1 MDAQANSVRRWTDRA
16 IIALFCV
23 GIVIPMASQ
32 LSGWTKPGSETT
44 ENRRAAEFPQ
54 LEFRQRGFL
63 ALPRKAS
70 LTEFPEKFEAYF
82 NDHLGL
88 RRELIRCYSLAKVAG
103 LAPGA
108 LSNLTVGKQ
117 QLAPVIVG
125 REGWLYYTGESA
137 IENYRRTSPF
147 TQAELEDWTAKLV
160 ARQRWL
166 QARGIPFVV
175 MFTPDKPT
183 IYPEYLPRAINRV
196 GDQSRLDQL
205 VDYLREHTDLTV
217 VDVRDVLEAGK
228 AQHPTYHRTDTHWN
242 QFGAFLGYQKLMTT
256 VQQRFHE
263 APLRQLGDFTMQIR
277 DDGPPF
283 DLAKMLDSP
292 VPLTDTI
299 IELQPKRGRHASSS
313 AGPVTSEVS
322 ETKRSICPDAPLPRL
337 SVLHDSFFWN
347 LMPLVDEDWQEIEY
361 FRTTRFP
368 ATEIDRFRPQL
379 VVQEMVERHLKWKL
393 ENPPGLEADT
403 PTNWAHQPA
412 ERELR

>member
-1 MDAQANSVRRWTDRA
+1 MDAPTNPVRRWTDGA
-16 IIALFCV
+16 IIALFCAGMTV
-23 GIVIPMASQ
+23 PLATQ
-32 LSGWTKPGSETT
+32 LSGWSTPDSEST

-54 LEFRQRGFL
+54 LEFRQHGL
-63 ALPRKAS
+63 VSLPRKAS
-70 LTEFPEKFEAYF
+70 LIEFPEKFEAYF

-88 RRELIRCYSLAKVAG
+88 RRELIRCYSMAKVAG

-137 IENYRRTSPF
+137 MENYRRTSPF
-147 TQAELEDWTAKLV
+147 TTAELEDWTTKLL

-166 QARGIPFVV
+166 AARGIPFVV

-196 GDQSRLDQL
+196 GDHSRLDQL
-205 VDYLREHTDLTV
+205 VAHLRKHSELIV

-242 QFGAFLGYQKLMTT
+242 QYGAFLGYQKLMGV
-256 VQQRFHE
+256 VQQQFTD
-263 APLRQLGDFTMQIR
+263 APLRQLADYTMEIR

-292 VPLTDTI
+292 VPMTDTI
-299 IELQPKRGRHASSS
+299 IELEPRSGRHAVSS
-313 AGPVTSEVS
+313 AGPTSSEVS
-322 ETKRSICPDAPLPRL
+322 ETKRSLSPSAVLPRL
-337 SVLHDSFFWN
+337 TVLHDSFFWN

-379 VVQEMVERHLKWKL
+379 VIQEMVERQLKWKL
-393 ENPPGLEADT
+393 ENPAGLEAET
-403 PTNWAHQPA
+403 PLDWARKPTDA
-412 ERELR
+412 PVR